1 MQRYLLTTHEDPH
14 CMGCKRG
21 WNREF
26 IDLHLTK
33 TFRNGPLRKHRAKTL
48 MDREKAMLPAMQIFV
63 EATKKLRTHGEELN
77 AVMNSMR
84 KFDLRRVEI
93 LRARDALR
101 GKIRAVT
108 TPEEERAAL
117 DELEKNCLTYG
128 QNEGR
133 LMRVRFDQET
143 VNRNIMRWQNILEG
157 RAADDTR
164 VTEVRE
170 FIQRCPGEGCRG
182 YLSTAYKCGICAKYT
197 CNECMAV
204 KGDNRDSE
212 HTCNDEAKASA
223 ALIRRE
229 TKPCPK
235 CGVRIYKI
243 DGCFAKDTSILL
255 WNGQTKMSQ
264 DICVGDKLVG
274 DDGEPRVVQELCSG
288 EDELF
293 KVTQKDGID
302 YTVNSKHK
310 LALKFSGDKRIYR
323 SESENCWKMVWFDH
337 TELVMKWKKDS
348 DRAALET
355 FKKTLKFPDVLEIE
369 VDRFVK
375 LSASN
380 KRSLMGFKADGI
392 NWSQKDVALDPY
404 LMGLWIGD
412 GIVDGMSF
420 ALSPQTDPEIISYL
434 IDWCAKNDA
443 ELVHDAAYRFRVR
456 RRKVSQGRLAIGH
469 GITCSDCKGC
479 AEKKNTFCD
488 LPDTPYTSETKRSEK
503 NPLKQTLDSYGL
515 IQKKFIPDDFIM
527 NSRESRLK
535 LLAGLIDTDGYLGN
549 DGKRIQISQ
558 SNHKIARQIEILA
571 RSLGFAVHVNILK
584 KIDIVFGDG
593 EPKSYPDHLSL
604 SISGEHL
611 SDIPCL
617 ISRKKCVS
625 STPNKDPL
633 RTGIEVSSVGKGA
646 YYGWRVDGNKRF
658 VLPDLTVVRN
668 CDQMFCTQETCHTA
682 FSWNTGHIVT
692 GNIHNPHYYE
702 YLRHRNGGEM
712 PREAGDIPCGGLPA
726 VWQFSREILAIPAT
740 LLAVEQKNLILSV
753 HRCLTDMADVRLPDY
768 PARLPANVNKDINIR
783 YLMNEM
789 EEAEWQK
796 QLEQRETKFERK
808 KEIGQ
813 ILTTFAHVGAEM
825 LRNLVNHAG
834 VTGETRFTLISK
846 MWNMLIGRQVEDLR
860 LYTNKSLVELGK
872 RMCCAIPQVDTR
884 WNYLGPRK
892 EGLSVAVAPV
902 PVPAPAAAAPRVV
915 PAPAPAPETALNM
928 TAERRQELID
938 AETRRRTI
946 VHARIR
952 AATEEVLRPQ
962 ANRFEAGD
970 YADDDAVVV
979 E

>member
-1 MQRYLLTTHEDPH
+1 MTCLICLESYTKELRLKVTCPYCPSNACRGCVQRYLLTTYEDPH

-63 EATKKLRTHGEELN
+63 EATKRLRSTGTEMSV
-77 AVMNSMR
+77 VMASIR
-84 KFDLRRVEI
+84 KYDVRRVEI
-93 LRARDALR
+93 LRQRDALR
-101 GKIRAVT
+101 VKIRNAANG
-108 TPEEERAAL
+108 EEEKSAL
-117 DELEKNCLTYG
+117 DELETNCNRYG

-133 LMRVRFDQET
+133 LMRVRFDQDT
-143 VNRNIMRWQNILEG
+143 LNRQISRWQNILEG
-157 RAADDTR
+157 RAADDDR
-164 VTEVRE
+164 VVETRE
-170 FIQRCPGEGCRG
+170 FIQRCPAEACRG
-182 YLSTAYKCGICAKYT
+182 YLSTAYKCGTCAKYT
-197 CNECMAV
+197 CSECLAV

-212 HTCNDEAKASA
+212 HTCDEEAKASA
-223 ALIRRE
+223 SLIRRE

-243 DGCFAKDTSILL
+243 DGCFAKDTPILL

-293 KVTQKDGID
+293 EVTQKDGVK

-323 SESENCWKMVWFDH
+323 AESENCWKMSWFDH
-337 TELVMKWKKDS
+337 NELVLKFKRSS
-348 DRAALET
+348 DLASLEK
-355 FKKTLKFPDVLEIE
+355 FKETLKFPDVLEIE
-369 VDRFVK
+369 VDKFMK

-380 KRSLMGFKADGI
+380 KKSLMGFKADRI
-392 NWSQKDVALDPY
+392 NWCQKDVILDPY

-420 ALSPQTDPEIISYL
+420 ALSPETDPEIISYL
-434 IDWCAKNDA
+434 IDWCAKNGA

-456 RRKVSQGRLAIGH
+456 RREVSQGRLAIGH
-469 GITCSDCKGC
+469 GITCMDCKGC
-479 AEKKNTFCD
+479 AENKNIFCD
-488 LPDTPYTSETKRSEK
+488 LPTVPYTSVAKRSDK
-503 NPLKQTLDSYGL
+503 NPLKQALDSYGL
-515 IQKKFIPDDFIM
+515 IHKKFIPDDFLM
-527 NSRESRLK
+527 NSREIRLK
-535 LLAGLIDTDGYLGN
+535 LLAGLIDTDGYAGN

-558 SNHKIARQIEILA
+558 SNHAIARQIELLA
-571 RSLGFAVHVNILK
+571 RSLGFAVHVNLIK
-584 KIDIVFGDG
+584 KTNIVFGGG
-593 EPKSYPDHLSL
+593 EPKSYPDHLGL

-617 ISRKKCVS
+617 VSRKRCIS

-633 RTGIEVSSVGKGA
+633 RTGIDVSSVGKGT
-646 YYGWRVDGNKRF
+646 YYGWRVNGNKRF

-692 GNIHNPHYYE
+692 GAIHNPHYYE

-712 PREAGDIPCGGLPA
+712 PREAGDIPCGGMPPI
-726 VWQFSREILAIPAT
+726 WQFSRDILSTT
-740 LLAVEQKNLILSV
+740 LPIEQKNLIMSI
-753 HRCLTDMADVRLPDY
+753 HRCLSDMTDVRLPEY
-768 PARLPANVNKDINIR
+768 PARLPANINKDINIR

-789 EEAEWQK
+789 GEVEWQK
-796 QLEQRETKFERK
+796 QLEQRETRFERK
-808 KEIGQ
+808 REIGQ

-825 LRNLVNHAG
+825 IRSLMNIPGL
-834 VTGETRFTLISK
+834 TGEHRAALIASR
-846 MWNMLIGRQVEDLR
+846 WTVAAGTQAEDLR
-860 LYTNKSLVELGK
+860 VYTNKSLVELGK
-872 RMCCAIPQVDTR
+872 RMCCAVPQIDKR
-884 WNYLGPRK
+884 WTYIGPRK
-892 EGLSVAVAPV
+892 MNPAPVRVPVPVPVPATV
-902 PVPAPAAAAPRVV
+902 PVPAPAHATNAGAGAV
-915 PAPAPAPETALNM
+915 P
-928 TAERRQELID
+928 
-938 AETRRRTI
+938 
-946 VHARIR
+946 
-952 AATEEVLRPQ
+952 
-962 ANRFEAGD
+962 ANRFETGD

>member
-1 MQRYLLTTHEDPH
+1 
-14 CMGCKRG
+14 MGCKRG

-63 EATKKLRTHGEELN
+63 EATKGLRTTGAELTE
-77 AVMNSMR
+77 VMASMR
-84 KFDLRRVEI
+84 KYDIKRVEI
-93 LRARDALR
+93 LRQRDALR
-101 GKIRAVT
+101 VKIRTAT
-108 TPEEERAAL
+108 NDEEGKKAI
-117 DELEKNCLTYG
+117 DELDTNCKMYG
-128 QNEGR
+128 VNEGR
-133 LMRVRFDQET
+133 LMRIRFDQET
-143 VNRNIMRWQNILEG
+143 LNRQITQWHNILEG

-164 VTEVRE
+164 VAEVRE

-182 YLSTAYKCGICAKYT
+182 YLSTAYKCGVCSKYT
-197 CNECMAV
+197 CAECLTV
-204 KGDNRDSE
+204 KGDNRDAE
-212 HTCNDEAKASA
+212 HTCSEEAKASTA
-223 ALIRRE
+223 MIRRE

-243 DGCFAKDTSILL
+243 DGCFAKDTPILL

-264 DICVGDKLVG
+264 EICVGDKLIG

-293 KVTQKDGID
+293 KVTQKDGVD

-323 SESENCWKMVWFDH
+323 SESENCWKMGWFDH
-337 TELVMKWKKDS
+337 DELLMKWKKDS

-369 VDRFVK
+369 VDKFVK

-434 IDWCAKNDA
+434 IDWCAKNGA

-456 RRKVSQGRLAIGH
+456 RREVSQGRLAIGH
-469 GITCSDCKGC
+469 GITSADCKGC

-488 LPDTPYTSETKRSEK
+488 LPDTPYTSEAKRSEK
-503 NPLKQTLDSYGL
+503 NPLKQILDSYGL
-515 IQKKFIPDDFIM
+515 TQKKFIPDEFLM
-527 NSRESRLK
+527 NSRERRLK
-535 LLAGLIDTDGYLGN
+535 LLAGLIDTDGHVGN

-558 SNHKIARQIEILA
+558 SNHKIARQIEMLA

-584 KIDIVFGDG
+584 KTDIVFGDG
-593 EPKSYPDHLSL
+593 EPKSYPDHLGL

-633 RTGIEVSSVGKGA
+633 RTGIEVSSVGQGT

-658 VLPDLTVVRN
+658 ILPDLTVVRN

-726 VWQFSREILAIPAT
+726 VWLFSREILNIPAA
-740 LLAVEQKNLILSV
+740 LLPIEQKNHILSV
-753 HRCLTDMADVRLPDY
+753 HRCLTDMADVRLPEY
-768 PARLPANVNKDINIR
+768 PARLPANVNKDINIK

-789 EEAEWQK
+789 EEADWQK

-808 KEIGQ
+808 REIGQ

-825 LRNLVNHAG
+825 LRTLTNHVG
-834 VTGETRFTLISK
+834 VTGEPRMVLIAK
-846 MWNMLIGRQVEDLR
+846 MWNDVVAKQLEDLR

-872 RMCCAIPQVDTR
+872 RMCCAIPQVDR
-884 WNYLGPRK
+884 SWNYMGPRK
-892 EGLSVAVAPV
+892 EGLPITVAPTA
-902 PVPAPAAAAPRVV
+902 PAAPLVPAPAAPAPVV
-915 PAPAPAPETALNM
+915 PVRLGAQPV
-928 TAERRQELID
+928 RRQQQLID
-938 AETRRRTI
+938 AETARLAV

-952 AATEEVLRPQ
+952 AREEEALRPQ
-962 ANRFEAGD
+962 VNRFEAGD